1 MTDTHP
7 RELLVYAKTDTFG
20 DALIKL
26 PAIGALRR
34 AFPDWR
40 ITWLAGRGRS
50 LYAGGLSYAVQGLLD
65 TVIDNAGIGDR
76 WSQLL
81 RRPLDGRYF
90 DIIIDS
96 QRYLTSTLILKRI
109 RHGLFVSAAAGFRLS
124 DRRPPAGSPRPRRM
138 LDQLMELVSL
148 AAGRTV
154 EPVDGVRIPPELSA
168 RAERLLPDGPTYVGL
183 APGAGNPVKCWPLE
197 RFISLARAQV
207 QAARVPV
214 FFLGPAELEWAER
227 IRTAVPE
234 ARVPA
239 TEEPDVLDAGPLLTV
254 ALAERVAASV
264 SNDCGTGHML
274 AAGGRPLV
282 SLFGP
287 TTPEK
292 FAPRA
297 RRLALVCATDY
308 GDRRMEAIPEQ
319 AVRDALEGLLA
330 P

>member
-1 MTDTHP
+1 MTDTRP

-34 AFPDWR
+34 AFPDWH

-50 LYAGGLSYAVQGLLD
+50 LYAGDLSYAVQGLLD
-65 TVIDNAGIGDR
+65 TVIDNAGIGNR

-81 RRPLDGRYF
+81 RRPLGGRYF

-96 QRYLTSTLILKRI
+96 QRYLTSTLILRRI

-124 DRRPPAGSPRPRRM
+124 DRRPPADSPRPRRM
-138 LDQLMELVSL
+138 LDQIMELVSL
-148 AAGRTV
+148 AARRTV

-168 RAERLLPDGPTYVGL
+168 RARELLPDGPVYVGL
-183 APGAGNPVKCWPLE
+183 APGAGQRDKCWPLE
-197 RFISLARAQV
+197 RFIALARTQV

-214 FFLGPAELEWAER
+214 FFLGPAELEWADP

-239 TEEPDVLDAGPLLTV
+239 VEPGVLDAGPLLTV
-254 ALAERVAASV
+254 ALAQRVAASV

-287 TTPEK
+287 TPPEK

-297 RRLALVCATDY
+297 RRLALVRAADY
-308 GDRRMEAIPEQ
+308 GEQRMEAIPQQ
-319 AVRDALEGLLA
+319 AVRDALEGLLV